1 MKRVLKT
8 LLIFLIIGLIGISFT
23 YYAGITDDGV
33 YRCLTPS
40 KFFVLC
46 AVVVVLLTAA
56 FTFLDCKFDYIG
68 KFFAF
73 IHQKRKRLLMLA
85 CLLAISAAASAVIEI
100 LLSRFVFGP
109 MSTGG
114 YFNKYRYFF
123 IVAAVFVILYV
134 IIRVKR
140 NDLQIENAFAVIA
153 VAVGSVMILSAPFAH
168 VCWDADSHMKFD
180 VRQSNIGAY
189 CTQAEHDVIYVTGD
203 YLLHNE
209 NENNASY
216 FEEIKD
222 KYNDNDKY
230 IAGQL
235 KRNFMLSH
243 LPSSVTM
250 SVCKFLNV
258 PFSARVNCG
267 KFANLICYVLICFFA
282 LKKLKSGKMIMFIIA
297 LFPTSLFLAANLSYD
312 WWVTAFIFLGMAYF
326 LSEYQQP
333 DKPLTVMDSIIMCGS
348 FVLAC
353 LPKEVYFPLLL
364 LPFLLKKNSYTEK
377 HSHKKH
383 ILICI
388 ASVVVV
394 LLAFAVELY
403 KAIIAGGDMRG
414 GADVST
420 MGQIK
425 FILSNPLEYTGI
437 LLKFLEQ
444 YVSFSTAKQY
454 VTFMAYLGQGSGWTT
469 LLCMLIAATIT
480 DKNEYDLRS
489 SNVLIRTTSIGLF
502 FVGLCMVATSM
513 YVHFTPVGL
522 QTINGCQ
529 PRYIIPLLFPF
540 LSVIGSAKI
549 DIHFNKLV
557 YNTAFISAV
566 SLILFID
573 VYQKV
578 ITMML

>member
-1 MKRVLKT
+1 
-8 LLIFLIIGLIGISFT
+8 
-23 YYAGITDDGV
+23 
-33 YRCLTPS
+33 
-40 KFFVLC
+40 
-46 AVVVVLLTAA
+46 
-56 FTFLDCKFDYIG
+56 
-68 KFFAF
+68 
-73 IHQKRKRLLMLA
+73 
-85 CLLAISAAASAVIEI
+85 
-100 LLSRFVFGP
+100 
-109 MSTGG
+109 
-114 YFNKYRYFF
+114 
-123 IVAAVFVILYV
+123 
-134 IIRVKR
+134 
-140 NDLQIENAFAVIA
+140 
-153 VAVGSVMILSAPFAH
+153 
-168 VCWDADSHMKFD
+168 
-180 VRQSNIGAY
+180 
-189 CTQAEHDVIYVTGD
+189 
-203 YLLHNE
+203 
-209 NENNASY
+209 
-216 FEEIKD
+216 
-222 KYNDNDKY
+222 
-230 IAGQL
+230 
-235 KRNFMLSH
+235 
-243 LPSSVTM
+243 
-250 SVCKFLNV
+250 
-258 PFSARVNCG
+258 
-267 KFANLICYVLICFFA
+267 
-282 LKKLKSGKMIMFIIA
+282 
-297 LFPTSLFLAANLSYD
+297 
-312 WWVTAFIFLGMAYF
+312 
-326 LSEYQQP
+326 
-333 DKPLTVMDSIIMCGS
+333 MDSIIMCGS

-394 LLAFAVELY
+394 LLAFSVELY

-444 YVSFSTAKQY
+444 YMSFSTAKQY
-454 VTFMAYLGQGSGWTT
+454 VTFMAYLGQGFGWTT